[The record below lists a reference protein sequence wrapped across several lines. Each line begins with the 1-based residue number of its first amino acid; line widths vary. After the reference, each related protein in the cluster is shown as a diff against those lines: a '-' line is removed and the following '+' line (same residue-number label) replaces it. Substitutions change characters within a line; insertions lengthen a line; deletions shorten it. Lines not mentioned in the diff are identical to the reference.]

1 MRALAPPPRGGFE
14 WWSWFVFYIYLYQGC
29 KLLTDGWPEASE
41 LVLIGVQTQL
51 RTTKKS
57 EETNYKDPKKVNG
70 DFMLTLCWSFHCL
83 KFWLLLL
90 IAQVNNILEWC
101 KSLFYI
107 STWKFSIML
116 STSYHRHFVYRRLLF
131 MIWSS
136 FIKKQLGYWS
146 FGCRHFW
153 TTDFL
158 IILEIYHLSTC
169 SALRFA
175 NLCFYQYK
183 TVAN

>member
-14 WWSWFVFYIYLYQGC
+14 WWSWFVFDIYLYQGC

-136 FIKKQLGYWS
+136 FIKKQLG
-146 FGCRHFW
+146 
-153 TTDFL
+153 TD
-158 IILEIYHLSTC
+158 HLAVDIVELLFFELS
-169 SALRFA
+169 LRFII
-175 NLCFYQYK
+175 YQLAPLWGLQTCAFISIK
-183 TVAN
+183 L

>member
-1 MRALAPPPRGGFE
+1 MVIF
-14 WWSWFVFYIYLYQGC
+14 C
-29 KLLTDGWPEASE
+29 WPYA
-41 LVLIGVQTQL
+41 G
-51 RTTKKS
+51 
-57 EETNYKDPKKVNG
+57 
-70 DFMLTLCWSFHCL
+70 SFHCL

-107 STWKFSIML
+107 AAMKVFNYVVK
-116 STSYHRHFVYRRLLF
+116 SYQRHFVYRRLLF

-146 FGCRHFW
+146 FGWRHFW

-158 IILEIYHLSTC
+158 IVLEIYHLSAC

-175 NLCFYQYK
+175 NLCFRLMQIFLRL
-183 TVAN
+183 TCLRDGWWII